1 MASLGAIIGWLQL
14 TYEPPPDPAEASET
28 SESVPSIALKLAEE
42 APEQAAA
49 VSPPSEPATEAA
61 PAATTANEAKP
72 SGPAQPETSVV
83 DDSQRDDAI
92 ADSAADAPEETTAV
106 AAAVAPETPDTGI
119 DATTEAE
126 QPTAQASDDLA
137 AGPAPTPTTEPQAI
151 PAPADD
157 GPAPAAESPV
167 LALAT
172 DQPPDSGDAPPAAIE
187 RTPVPAPSTVET
199 PAEPI
204 AADTPAADSPASD
217 PATLAWRAN
226 SRPFQARPRTPRIA
240 IVLWG
245 LGLSKAS
252 TSAAIQQL
260 PGEVTLAFA
269 PYGRD
274 LQDWADQARAAG
286 HEVLL
291 QLPMEPE
298 SYPDNDPGPHTLLT
312 SLPVRDNLQRLDWLL
327 DRFSGYVGVTNY
339 MGSRFTTSERH
350 LRPVLK
356 SLRERGL
363 LFLDSRSA
371 ANSVAGKIAAEMQMA
386 HALNNRYIDNE
397 ASRPAIDA
405 RLLELERLAE
415 ARGYAV
421 GIGFPYPVTIERV
434 AQWARTLERKGVQLA
449 PLSAVVSQQSER

>member
-14 TYEPPPDPAEASET
+14 TYEPPPEAAEAP
-28 SESVPSIALKLAEE
+28 ESVPSIALKLAQE
-42 APEQAAA
+42 APEQTPAA
-49 VSPPSEPATEAA
+49 SPAPEATAETAPPTTPPAEATPPEPA
-61 PAATTANEAKP
+61 P
-72 SGPAQPETSVV
+72 PETDVV
-83 DDSQRDDAI
+83 NDGRSDDAI
-92 ADSAADAPEETTAV
+92 ADGGAAAPDE
-106 AAAVAPETPDTGI
+106 AAAVAATTVAGTPDTGRETAV
-119 DATTEAE
+119 DTSTGAE
-126 QPTAQASDDLA
+126 PPAQASEDLG
-137 AGPAPTPTTEPQAI
+137 AGPAPTPETEPQTI
-151 PAPADD
+151 PTPADD
-157 GPAPAAESPV
+157 GPDPAAESPV

-172 DQPPDSGDAPPAAIE
+172 DQPPDSGDAPAAATESTTVPTPPA
-187 RTPVPAPSTVET
+187 VET
-199 PAEPI
+199 PAEP
-204 AADTPAADSPASD
+204 AATDTPAADSTAPD

-449 PLSAVVSQQSER
+449 PLSAVVGQPSTR

>member
-14 TYEPPPDPAEASET
+14 TYEPPAAPPASASTDALPAVALEMAEQDAAPTADTAAAPSSPAAAGDTEATTDEVAAEAGGRPDE
-28 SESVPSIALKLAEE
+28 P
-42 APEQAAA
+42 AAA
-49 VSPPSEPATEAA
+49 IAPSLPETTDAGTTTADDALAAAAARPSEGVEP
-61 PAATTANEAKP
+61 
-72 SGPAQPETSVV
+72 GPT
-83 DDSQRDDAI
+83 
-92 ADSAADAPEETTAV
+92 
-106 AAAVAPETPDTGI
+106 
-119 DATTEAE
+119 
-126 QPTAQASDDLA
+126 
-137 AGPAPTPTTEPQAI
+137 PAPPTEPQAA
-151 PAPADD
+151 PAPADAD
-157 GPAPAAESPV
+157 AAQPPAPRPDATPDADTGPAPAAETAAVP
-167 LALAT
+167 T
-172 DQPPDSGDAPPAAIE
+172 PPA
-187 RTPVPAPSTVET
+187 PVTSAEPAAADAPAPS
-199 PAEPI
+199 PQGAEP
-204 AADTPAADSPASD
+204 T
-217 PATLAWRAN
+217 TLAWRAN
-226 SRPFQARPRTPRIA
+226 ARPFQPRPRTPRIA

-245 LGLSKAS
+245 LGLSKTS

-371 ANSVAGKIAAEMQMA
+371 ADSVAATLAAEMQMA

-449 PLSAVVSQQSER
+449 PLSAVVTQQSER

>member
-14 TYEPPPDPAEASET
+14 TYEPPAEVAET
-28 SESVPSIALKLAEE
+28 PESVPSIDLKLAEQPTAE
-42 APEQAAA
+42 AT
-49 VSPPSEPATEAA
+49 PPSEPA
-61 PAATTANEAKP
+61 AATAPETADA
-72 SGPAQPETSVV
+72 GDGQTVQPE
-83 DDSQRDDAI
+83 
-92 ADSAADAPEETTAV
+92 ADSTPVGEATTPV
-106 AAAVAPETPDTGI
+106 AAAAAPEAPQTGNE
-119 DATTEAE
+119 ATVDQPAAAAE
-126 QPTAQASDDLA
+126 
-137 AGPAPTPTTEPQAI
+137 PTTQPSGSLAT
-151 PAPADD
+151 
-157 GPAPAAESPV
+157 GPAPAPPAGPQASPSQTAEGPAPPAESQT
-167 LALAT
+167 LALTT
-172 DQPPDSGDAPPAAIE
+172 DRPPDSADAPIAGAE
-187 RTPVPAPSTVET
+187 ATPVPAPPTVET
-199 PAEPI
+199 PAVAAVTDTP
-204 AADTPAADSPASD
+204 AADTPAADSPAAD
-217 PATLAWRAN
+217 PATVAWRAN
-226 SRPFQARPRTPRIA
+226 ARPFQARPRTPRIA

-312 SLPVRDNLQRLDWLL
+312 SLPVRDNLERLDWLL
-327 DRFSGYVGVTNY
+327 ERFSGYVGVTNY

-371 ANSVAGKIAAEMQMA
+371 ANSVAGRIAAEMQMA

-415 ARGYAV
+415 ANGYAV

-434 AQWARTLERKGVQLA
+434 AQWARTLERKGVQIA
-449 PLSAVVSQQSER
+449 PLSAVVSQRSEG

>member
-14 TYEPPPDPAEASET
+14 TYEPPPEATEASD
-28 SESVPSIALKLAEE
+28 SLPSIALELEE
-42 APEQAAA
+42 QAPEQTPAAA
-49 VSPPSEPATEAA
+49 TPSESATPSEPA
-61 PAATTANEAKP
+61 P
-72 SGPAQPETSVV
+72 PETAVV
-83 DDSQRDDAI
+83 DDSRPDDAV
-92 ADSAADAPEETTAV
+92 ADG
-106 AAAVAPETPDTGI
+106 AAAAPDETAAIAATDAAEAPDTG
-119 DATTEAE
+119 AETAVGASTEPE
-126 QPTAQASDDLA
+126 PPAQTSDNLG
-137 AGPAPTPTTEPQAI
+137 AGPAPTPATEPRPI
-151 PAPADD
+151 PTPASD

-167 LALAT
+167 PAPT
-172 DQPPDSGDAPPAAIE
+172 DDQPSDAGDAPATETAL
-187 RTPVPAPSTVET
+187 VPAPPTAET
-199 PAEPI
+199 PAAPA

-226 SRPFQARPRTPRIA
+226 SRPFQARPRAPRIA

-312 SLPVRDNLQRLDWLL
+312 SLSVRDNLQRLDWLL

-350 LRPVLK
+350 LRPVLR

-371 ANSVAGKIAAEMQMA
+371 ANSVAGKIATEMQMA